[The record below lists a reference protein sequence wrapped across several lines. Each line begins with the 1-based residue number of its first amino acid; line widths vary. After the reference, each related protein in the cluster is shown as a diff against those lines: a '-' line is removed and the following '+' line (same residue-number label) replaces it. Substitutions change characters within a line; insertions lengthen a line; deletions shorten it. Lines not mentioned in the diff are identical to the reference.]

1 MTKQKKMPKINPL
14 KTERE
19 MSDFTNFLANQNFST
34 IEEANEFLQK
44 TDPKV
49 LSRLAKRKT
58 KTKDE
63 EAFDLVASAC
73 DESPEKGLEMVKKA
87 LEIDPDCADAYLFL
101 ANKTKDIDEAIELSK
116 KAMTGARKKLGEDV
130 FKNDVGHFWGIV
142 ETRPYM
148 RAKAGYAELLQLK
161 KNYDAAVKEYQ
172 ELLELNPNDNQGNRD
187 MLSCLLLQINR
198 WRDYEQLYQKYPD
211 EFSTLWLYNRALFLY
226 IRYGGVPRTI
236 EALNQAVECNPHVLD
251 ILTGKKEPK
260 LSKSDYYTVGSF
272 EEASFYFSLTCNIW
286 VKYPKAFRWMMIRWR
301 LRENLN

>member
-226 IRYGGVPRTI
+226 IRYGGIPRTI
-236 EALNQAVECNPHVLD
+236 EALNQAIECNPHVLD

-260 LSKSDYYTVGSF
+260 LSESDYYTVGSF

-286 VKYPKAFRWMMIRWR
+286 VKHPKAFRWMMIRWR